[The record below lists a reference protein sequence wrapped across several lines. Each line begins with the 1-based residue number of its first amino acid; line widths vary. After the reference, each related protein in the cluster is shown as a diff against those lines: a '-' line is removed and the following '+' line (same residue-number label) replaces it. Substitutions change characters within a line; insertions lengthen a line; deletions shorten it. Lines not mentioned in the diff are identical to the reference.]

1 MKNYNESMISLG
13 EKNFIIDLDKYTTL
27 LSNDDGEL
35 AKETETEN
43 VYSVDGDSTKLVT
56 TTVMTRE
63 YEKTQV
69 IDGPKYDV
77 LRMCLEVVLTYGEE
91 IDDALGLERALK
103 STTIPFKIAFNTL
116 LGFGKLTEIE

>member
-27 LSNDDGEL
+27 LSNDDG
-35 AKETETEN
+35 KETKTEN

-116 LGFGKLTEIE
+116 LGFGILTEIE

>member
-69 IDGPKYDV
+69 KKYHNP
-77 LRMCLEVVLTYGEE
+77 
-91 IDDALGLERALK
+91 I
-103 STTIPFKIAFNTL
+103 
-116 LGFGKLTEIE
+116 